1 MISDDELGH
10 TVSYWPSVSDL
21 FMTLFVVAIAL
32 VGAVVLVVL
41 PDPTDQLV
49 VARIIG
55 PVNQI
60 RAELGTLPPVEDG
73 SVKTVVEAALQET
86 AVKTVTRLEG
96 YADALGELG
105 QEIVARIDLEE
116 KIEALQ
122 AESEQYRA
130 ALLDAQTAKKNAK
143 QTAEALTQ
151 ATSELE
157 EARNRELLVLADIE
171 TARAEVEALE
181 QKVITLELVKG
192 LRLDDKPPI
201 ITIADADKRHFFSS
215 GSAALTPDFEA
226 DLAAGGFQEI
236 AAEILKRNRDGRQ
249 AVDTLEI
256 IGHTD
261 GVPVARRGNLDSVLP
276 VLLDGDSSGFER
288 LSPGSNNDLGL
299 LRALAI
305 KHAWSEFVEQHPEN
319 EQLRPIAVRTYSA
332 GQTLPVDA
340 GGYRAADARSRRIE
354 LRLTKLIEESA
365 PVPGF

>member
-10 TVSYWPSVSDL
+10 SISYWPSVSDL

-60 RAELGTLPPVEDG
+60 RAQLGNLPPIEND
-73 SVKTVVEAALQET
+73 SVKTIVETALQET
-86 AVKTVTRLEG
+86 AEHTVTRLNG
-96 YADALGELG
+96 YANAMGELG
-105 QEIVARIDLEE
+105 QEVVTRIDLERR
-116 KIEALQ
+116 IQALQ
-122 AESEQYRA
+122 AEAEQYHI
-130 ALLDAQTAKKNAK
+130 ALAEAQTATD
-143 QTAEALTQ
+143 TAARISEELQQ
-151 ATSELE
+151 AT
-157 EARNRELLVLADIE
+157 ADLA
-171 TARAEVEALE
+171 AASAQVAELE
-181 QKVITLELVKG
+181 QKVMTLELRQG
-192 LRLDDKPPI
+192 IHLDDKPPI

-215 GSAALTPDFEA
+215 GSATLTPDFKI
-226 DLAAGGFQEI
+226 DLTSGGFEEI
-236 AAEILKRNRDGRQ
+236 AAEILKRNRDGRH

-261 GVPVARRGNLDSVLP
+261 GVPVARRGNLDVVLP
-276 VLLDGDSSGFER
+276 LLLEGDSSSFER
-288 LSPGSNNDLGL
+288 LTPGSNNDLGL

-305 KHAWSEFVEQHPEN
+305 KHAWIEFVEQHSER
-319 EQLRPIAVRTYSA
+319 EQLHPIAVRTYSA

-354 LRLTKLIEESA
+354 LRLTKLR
-365 PVPGF
+365 